1 MNIKR
6 PLSTK
11 YRLCVYGCICTTNIY
26 IYIYIYIYIGGK
38 FASLLQFSRIL
49 REGCF
54 FIRSIA
60 SYNYGIC
67 IITLF
72 L

>member
-11 YRLCVYGCICTTNIY
+11 YRLCVYVQQ
-26 IYIYIYIYIGGK
+26 IYIYIYIGGK

-60 SYNYGIC
+60 RYNYGIC